1 MRPVVVINP
10 AAGAGRAGAME
21 ADIRTHLAGR
31 GTDATIVAPPSAE
44 AMRQSLRHCA
54 PGTRVALVGGD
65 GTVHQALDALLETR
79 LELGLVPFGSGNDFA
94 RALGVAQWPWMEA
107 LDWALEGRASG
118 IDLGEARFDGRIR
131 RFASSLTCGFDSAV
145 ARRAAASPGWIPGRL
160 RDLAATVAEVAALRH
175 WTLEVAADDGPGF
188 AGPALF
194 ASVLNTA
201 TYGSGLP
208 VVPHARLDDHRL
220 DLVIAGDF
228 GRAGVLAMLPR
239 LMAGQ
244 HLGDPRVRTQACRQV
259 TIRSPQA
266 AVPVAADGEAMADT
280 RQVEVAVLPAALGA
294 VRAPTGP

>member
-21 ADIRTHLAGR
+21 TDIRAHLASR
-31 GTDATIVAPPSAE
+31 RIDATIVAPPSAE
-44 AMRQSLRHCA
+44 AMRHSLRHCA

-65 GTVHQALDALLETR
+65 GTVHQALDALLEAR

-94 RALGVAQWPWMEA
+94 RALGVARWPWMQA

-160 RDLAATVAEVAALRH
+160 RYLGATVAEVVRLRH
-175 WTLEVAADDGPGF
+175 WRLEVAADGRPAF

-194 ASVLNTA
+194 ASVLNTS

-228 GRAGVLAMLPR
+228 GRGGVLAMLPR
-239 LMAGQ
+239 LMAGR
-244 HLGDPRVRTQACRQV
+244 HLGDPRVRTQPCRQV
-259 TIRSPQA
+259 TICAAPQA
-266 AVPVAADGEAMADT
+266 IPLAADGEALADAW
-280 RQVEVAVLPAALGA
+280 QVEVAVLPAVLGA
-294 VRAPTGP
+294 VRAPTGG